1 MPKIKF
7 VSKTVKEKNLLSKDR
22 LPINTFKAW
31 QIDRGECITSLRNV
45 LLKYLVGAKMW
56 PDRKDFNF
64 LDYHR
69 EQLDVSE
76 RIYFNPSQVI
86 SVFGK
91 MQPSEIKAM
100 YDQINDGKRKLRG
113 GGR

>member
-1 MPKIKF
+1 MAKIKF

-22 LPINTFKAW
+22 LPIIQFKAW
-31 QIDRGECITSLRNV
+31 KIDRGERITSLRNV
-45 LLKYLVGAKMW
+45 LIKYLEGSQMW
-56 PDRKDFNF
+56 PKRKAFNF

-69 EQLDVSE
+69 EQHDANE

-91 MQPSEIKAM
+91 MRPSEIRAM
-100 YDQINDGKRKLRG
+100 YDQIHDGKRRLRG
-113 GGR
+113 EGR